1 MRIYNQYL
9 IFLVLVSCL
18 IDIFLAFVK
27 QNDIAVYF
35 TFNVI
40 AYLTITVLFIF
51 FSPKTR
57 RVLSLVSVVYLAGF
71 TIVVVLK
78 MLRILHLK

>member
-1 MRIYNQYL
+1 MRIYNRYL
-9 IFLVLVSCL
+9 IFVVLVSCL

-35 TFNVI
+35 ALNVI
-40 AYLTITVLFIF
+40 VYLTITVLFVC

-57 RVLSLVSVVYLAGF
+57 RILSAVSVVYLASF
-71 TIVVVLK
+71 IVLVALK
-78 MLRILHLK
+78 LINILHPK

>member
-1 MRIYNQYL
+1 MRIYNRYL

-35 TFNVI
+35 TLNVI
-40 AYLTITVLFIF
+40 AYLTITMLFIF
-51 FSPKTR
+51 FSPKAR
-57 RVLSLVSVVYLAGF
+57 RILSVVSVVYLTGF
-71 TIVVVLK
+71 MVVVGLK
-78 MLRILHLK
+78 IIGIIHLK

>member
-1 MRIYNQYL
+1 MSIYHRYL

-35 TFNVI
+35 TINVI
-40 AYLTITVLFIF
+40 AYLTITMLFIF
-51 FSPKTR
+51 FNPKTR
-57 RVLSLVSVVYLAGF
+57 RILSVVSVVYLTGF
-71 TIVVVLK
+71 MVIVALK
-78 MLRILHLK
+78 ILGIMHLK

>member
-1 MRIYNQYL
+1 LSIYNRYL

-35 TFNVI
+35 TLNVI
-40 AYLTITVLFIF
+40 AYLTITMLFVF

-57 RVLSLVSVVYLAGF
+57 RILSVVSVVYLTGF
-71 TIVVVLK
+71 MVVVTLK
-78 MLRILHLK
+78 ILGIMHLK

>member
-1 MRIYNQYL
+1 MRIYNRYL
-9 IFLVLVSCL
+9 IFLVLVYCL

-35 TFNVI
+35 TLNVI
-40 AYLTITVLFIF
+40 AYLTITMLFIF

-57 RVLSLVSVVYLAGF
+57 RILSVVSVVYLAGF
-71 TIVVVLK
+71 MVVVTLK
-78 MLRILHLK
+78 ILGIMHLK

>member
-1 MRIYNQYL
+1 MRIYNRYL

-35 TFNVI
+35 TINVI
-40 AYLTITVLFIF
+40 AYLTITMLFIF

-57 RVLSLVSVVYLAGF
+57 RILSVVSVVYLAGF
-71 TIVVVLK
+71 MVVVTLK
-78 MLRILHLK
+78 ILGIMHLK

>member
-1 MRIYNQYL
+1 MSIYNRHL

-35 TFNVI
+35 TINVI
-40 AYLTITVLFIF
+40 AYLTITMLFIF
-51 FSPKTR
+51 FNPKTR
-57 RVLSLVSVVYLAGF
+57 RILSVVSVVYLTGF
-71 TIVVVLK
+71 MVVVALK
-78 MLRILHLK
+78 IIGIMHLK

>member
-1 MRIYNQYL
+1 MRIYNRYL
-9 IFLVLVSCL
+9 TFLVLVSCL

-35 TFNVI
+35 TLNVI
-40 AYLTITVLFIF
+40 AYLTITMLFIF

-57 RVLSLVSVVYLAGF
+57 RILSVVSVVYLAGF
-71 TIVVVLK
+71 MVVVTLK
-78 MLRILHLK
+78 ILGILHLK

>member
-1 MRIYNQYL
+1 LRIYNRYL

-27 QNDIAVYF
+27 QNDIVVYF
-35 TFNVI
+35 TLNVT
-40 AYLTITVLFIF
+40 AYLTITVLFVC

-57 RVLSLVSVVYLAGF
+57 RILSVVSVVYLAGF
-71 TIVVVLK
+71 IVVVALK
-78 MLRILHLK
+78 IINILHPK

>member
-1 MRIYNQYL
+1 LSIYNRYL

-35 TFNVI
+35 TLNVI
-40 AYLTITVLFIF
+40 AYLTITMLFIF

-57 RVLSLVSVVYLAGF
+57 RILSVVSVVYLAGF
-71 TIVVVLK
+71 MVVVALK
-78 MLRILHLK
+78 ILRIMHLK

>member
-1 MRIYNQYL
+1 MIYNRYL

-18 IDIFLAFVK
+18 IDFFLAFVK

-35 TFNVI
+35 TLNVI
-40 AYLTITVLFIF
+40 AYLTITVLFVC

-57 RVLSLVSVVYLAGF
+57 RILSAVSVVYLAGF
-71 TIVVVLK
+71 IVVVALK
-78 MLRILHLK
+78 IINILHPK

>member
-1 MRIYNQYL
+1 MSIYNRYL

-35 TFNVI
+35 TLNVI
-40 AYLTITVLFIF
+40 AYLTITMLFVF

-57 RVLSLVSVVYLAGF
+57 RILSVVSVVYLTGF
-71 TIVVVLK
+71 MVVVTLK
-78 MLRILHLK
+78 ILGIMHLK

>member
-1 MRIYNQYL
+1 LSIYNRYL

-35 TFNVI
+35 TINVI
-40 AYLTITVLFIF
+40 AYLTLTMLFIF
-51 FSPKTR
+51 FNPKTR
-57 RVLSLVSVVYLAGF
+57 RILSVVSVVYLTGF
-71 TIVVVLK
+71 MVIVALK
-78 MLRILHLK
+78 ILGIMHLK

>member
-1 MRIYNQYL
+1 MRIYNRYL
-9 IFLVLVSCL
+9 VFLVLVSCL

-35 TFNVI
+35 TINVI
-40 AYLTITVLFIF
+40 AYLTITMLFIF

-57 RVLSLVSVVYLAGF
+57 RILSVVSVVYLAGF
-71 TIVVVLK
+71 MVVVTLK
-78 MLRILHLK
+78 ILGIMHLK

>member
-1 MRIYNQYL
+1 LRIYNRYL

-35 TFNVI
+35 TINVI
-40 AYLTITVLFIF
+40 AYLTITMLFIF

-57 RVLSLVSVVYLAGF
+57 RILSVVSVVYLAGF
-71 TIVVVLK
+71 MVVVTLK
-78 MLRILHLK
+78 ILGIMHLK

>member
-1 MRIYNQYL
+1 MRIYNRYL

-35 TFNVI
+35 TASVI
-40 AYLTITVLFIF
+40 VYLTITVLFIF
-51 FSPKTR
+51 FNPKTR
-57 RVLSLVSVVYLAGF
+57 RILSVVSVVYLAGF
-71 TIVVVLK
+71 MVVIVLK
-78 MLRILHLK
+78 ILGIMHLK

>member
-1 MRIYNQYL
+1 MRIYDRYL
-9 IFLVLVSCL
+9 IFLVLISCL

-27 QNDIAVYF
+27 QNDITVYF
-35 TFNVI
+35 TINVI

-57 RVLSLVSVVYLAGF
+57 RILSVVSVIFLAGF
-71 TIVVVLK
+71 IVVVILK
-78 MLRILHLK
+78 IMNILHLK

>member
-1 MRIYNQYL
+1 LRIYNRYL
-9 IFLVLVSCL
+9 TFLVVVSCL

-35 TFNVI
+35 TLNVI
-40 AYLTITVLFIF
+40 AYLTITMLFIF

-57 RVLSLVSVVYLAGF
+57 RILSVVSVVYLAGF
-71 TIVVVLK
+71 MVVVTLK
-78 MLRILHLK
+78 ILGIMHLK

>member
-1 MRIYNQYL
+1 MSIYNRYL

-35 TFNVI
+35 TLNVI
-40 AYLTITVLFIF
+40 AYLTITMLFIF

-57 RVLSLVSVVYLAGF
+57 RILSVVSVVYLAGF
-71 TIVVVLK
+71 MVVVTLK
-78 MLRILHLK
+78 ILGIMHLK

>member
-1 MRIYNQYL
+1 MRIYNRYL
-9 IFLVLVSCL
+9 IFVVLVSCL

-35 TFNVI
+35 TLNVI
-40 AYLTITVLFIF
+40 AYLTITMLFIF

-57 RVLSLVSVVYLAGF
+57 RILSVVSVVYLAGF
-71 TIVVVLK
+71 MVVVTLK
-78 MLRILHLK
+78 VLGIMHLK